1 MTTTKLA
8 TVDFHGNPL
17 TVITTAEGERLVA
30 MQPICEAIG
39 LHWGSQYN
47 RIKRDDVLSTSIF
60 IMKMQMPGDDQKREL
75 TCLPLDYLNGWLFG
89 IDTNRCREE
98 IRPRLVEYK
107 RECYR
112 ALAAYW
118 QQGRASRKHV
128 KAKVRDESAVC
139 MSEDEAFNLY
149 GTLAMAERACKLL
162 QTIEPAFRMLDSGIA
177 PRLSGIRSE
186 LTLGLGFMTRLRQR
200 CGEVY
205 NSTRSR
211 MQT

>member
-1 MTTTKLA
+1 MHDTARGASAPAIFNFNAHAVRILDRDGELWFVALDVA
-8 TVDFHGNPL
+8 TVLEYSHTPHMLRHLDDDEKGVQIVDTL
-17 TVITTAEGERLVA
+17 GGAQEVSMISESGLYS
-30 MQPICEAIG
+30 AI
-39 LHWGSQYN
+39 L
-47 RIKRDDVLSTSIF
+47 R
-60 IMKMQMPGDDQKREL
+60 
-75 TCLPLDYLNGWLFG
+75 
-89 IDTNRCREE
+89 
-98 IRPRLVEYK
+98 
-107 RECYR
+107 
-112 ALAAYW
+112 
-118 QQGRASRKHV
+118 SRKPE
-128 KAKVRDESAVC
+128 AKRFKKWVTSEVLPAIRKNGQYTAAKRRRKELREPAVC

-205 NSTRSR
+205 NSTRSH